1 MTPLTWRRGRIAATA
16 LNTLMVFVNT
26 GRYSPPPRVKASHK
40 PTKTPLLGGEYALES
55 GSARSRDRR

>member
-26 GRYSPPPRVKASHK
+26 GRYSP
-40 PTKTPLLGGEYALES
+40 
-55 GSARSRDRR
+55 SAWIENLT